1 MHVIALLAQG
11 VSCGN
16 PPSEVADTAAGPP
29 SPPSP
34 PSAPPPSWSSSRV
47 GTAAGEG
54 KSFDARGPVGE
65 YLAMFRHAFLLAAS
79 AAADARKAAVHVLLA
94 SVDGARS

>member
-1 MHVIALLAQG
+1 MFAYPAQG

-16 PPSEVADTAAGPP
+16 PPSEVADTVLRPP
-29 SPPSP
+29 FARPI
-34 PSAPPPSWSSSRV
+34 AQV
-47 GTAAGEG
+47 GTVGGSG